1 MVKKVHVVGNVYSQQ
16 TAAIFAKM
24 PEDFEV
30 VKDFKD
36 ADIYVFTGGEDID
49 PAIYND
55 KRLSVSQF
63 NRHRDEYELDAH
75 GHIEKD
81 KIKIG
86 ICRGAQLLN
95 CLNGGQLWQ
104 DVNNHWGGH
113 HEIVINVK
121 GITPTNTATINSIHH
136 QMMIAGPKAET
147 LAVAYESTYRV
158 KGDRE
163 VRGTIFTDNE
173 VLWYPD
179 TKSFCFQAHPE
190 FGHPETTDIF
200 FKMLKH
206 VGVY

>member
-1 MVKKVHVVGNVYSQQ
+1 MAKKVFVVGNVYGGQ
-16 TAAIFAKM
+16 TAMIFAAR
-24 PEDFEV
+24 PDDFLV
-30 VKDFKD
+30 TKDFD
-36 ADIYVFTGGEDID
+36 EADIYVFTGGEDID

-55 KRLSVSQF
+55 KRLGVSHF
-63 NRHRDEYELDAH
+63 NPHRDAFELEAH
-75 GHIEKD
+75 KKIEAG

-121 GITPTNTATINSIHH
+121 GITPSNTATINSIHH
-136 QMMIAGPKAET
+136 QMMIAGPKVET
-147 LAVAYESTYRV
+147 LAVAYESTFRL
-158 KGDRE
+158 KGDKE

-206 VGVY
+206 VGV